1 MVRATLALRH
11 RRRVAGA
18 ISVALCAV
26 CASCSTSGIA
36 ADPVLVSGDQVGINA
51 SITGAAT
58 DRISVRYQIT
68 NTSDAP
74 VVVVSAISPSTE
86 GSASPE
92 DSVAYRVLRGDG
104 TLEISRRVFS
114 GTAGDPATTV
124 RGTKLQGGDTADGVI
139 RLKAPL
145 TTFKPGAP
153 ERTLAAADVK
163 AVTVCV
169 GVIDVGALPDDV
181 RGLTTDVPIAQG
193 TPGRVLCTAP
203 RQLLPA

>member
-1 MVRATLALRH
+1 MVRATLTFRF
-11 RRRVAGA
+11 RRRTAGA
-18 ISVALCAV
+18 ISAALCVV
-26 CASCSTSGIA
+26 CASCSASGIA

-68 NTSDAP
+68 NTSDTP
-74 VVVVSAISPSTE
+74 VVVVSAIS
-86 GSASPE
+86 SATG
-92 DSVAYRVLRGDG
+92 DSAPPVDDAAYRVLRGDG

-114 GTAGDPATTV
+114 NTPGDPAAAV

-139 RLKAPL
+139 RLRAPI
-145 TTFKPGAP
+145 TTFKPGSP

-169 GVIDVGALPDDV
+169 GIIDMSSLPEDV
-181 RGLTTDVPIAQG
+181 RGITADVPIAQG